1 MTCYE
6 LVRVISRRLSRELPR
21 VKPWKKLEA
30 VTHSRV
36 EATTCYGL
44 AQIIT
49 RRLSHE
55 FPRVIM
61 SYEFYT
67 RFIRYKSWKLADTR
81 RNVVVNS
88 RDVVATREKAP

>member
-1 MTCYE
+1 MLRVGTSYKSAACRASCHE
-6 LVRVISRRLSRELPR
+6 LN
-21 VKPWKKLEA
+21 WKKLEA

-36 EATTCYGL
+36 EATTCYDL

-55 FPRVIM
+55 LPRTIM

-67 RFIRYKSWKLADTR
+67 RFIR
-81 RNVVVNS
+81 
-88 RDVVATREKAP
+88 